1 MRAHQGRREKQVK
14 VAVPRRVLTIGIG
27 IVALLVMSAATPATA
42 AIKGDVTINGH
53 GYGHGRGLSQYGS
66 LGYAVDH
73 GWDYTRILDHYY
85 GGTTLGSV
93 PNDDITVELLS
104 LRGTTPAITGQ
115 SVRVN
120 GVPTDAPVLRVR
132 REAPGRFAVDT
143 APACGG
149 PWTSWSG
156 VLGSGLQIT
165 STAEQT
171 HAGLLKVCEGSGARG
186 YRGIFE
192 VHEGAGFLAIVNR
205 LPVESYLLGV
215 VPRESPASWGTAGSG
230 RGMNALRAQ
239 SVAARSYA
247 LAGGWNGYAK
257 TCDTT
262 SCQVYR
268 GTNTQAADGTITG
281 LEYETTSRAVLDTAG
296 KVRYR
301 NGVVARTEFSSS
313 SGGWTAGGT
322 FPAVEDRGDGTAANP
337 NRNWT
342 VAIDAGV
349 LAGKLGTGPIAG
361 ITVTKRNGL
370 GVSGGR
376 VLTVVV
382 DTTSGQRSFTGNE
395 FRSRTGIK
403 SDWFSISYTGVSY
416 TKSLSF
422 VRALYNDV
430 LKRQGGDAEVSA
442 WAGAVADGADRSGVA
457 RSFVNSRERLNGLVD
472 QAYLGALQRRAEAE
486 GQQTWVNFL
495 SGGASLNDLNAA
507 VYGSQESVNV
517 LGGGDNGRWVD
528 GMYLGLLGRGAAPA
542 ERSYWTDVA
551 GTRGRGYVAWQISA
565 SVEARERRLNG
576 YYVEFLQRGTDQTG
590 VRTWVPLMAGRGDF
604 DVQVFIAGSTEYW
617 DKAAVRFP

>member
-1 MRAHQGRREKQVK
+1 MRAHARAKGAELKG
-14 VAVPRRVLTIGIG
+14 AMPRRLATVLVG
-27 IVALLVMSAATPATA
+27 IVALAVVSAATPATA

-73 GWDYTRILDHYY
+73 GWHYTQILDHYY
-85 GGTTLGSV
+85 GGTTLGPV
-93 PNDDITVELLS
+93 PNNDITVELLS

-115 SVRVN
+115 AVHVN
-120 GVPTDAPVLRVR
+120 GVPTNAPVLRVR
-132 REAPGRFAVDT
+132 REAPGQFAIDT
-143 APACGG
+143 APACAG

-156 VLGSGLQIT
+156 VLPAGTTIT
-165 STAEQT
+165 STAPQT

-192 VHEGAGFLAIVNR
+192 VHEGAGFLAVVNR

-215 VPRESPASWGTAGSG
+215 VPRESPASWGTAGAG

-239 SVAARSYA
+239 AVAARSYA
-247 LAGGWNGYAK
+247 LAGGWNSYAK

-281 LEYETTSRAVLDTAG
+281 IEYDTTSQAVMDTAG
-296 KVRYR
+296 QVRFK

-313 SGGWTAGGT
+313 TGGWTAGGV
-322 FPAVEDRGDGTAANP
+322 FPAVEDRGDGTTANP
-337 NRNWT
+337 NRNWS

-349 LAGKLGTGPIAG
+349 LAGRLGTPPIEG

-370 GVSGGR
+370 GVDGGR

-382 DTTSGQRSFTGNE
+382 DTTGGQRSFTGNE
-395 FRSRTGIK
+395 FRSKTGLK

-416 TKSLSF
+416 TKSVSF
-422 VRALYNDV
+422 VRGLYKDV
-430 LKRQGGDAEVSA
+430 LKRQGGDAEVAA
-442 WAGAVADGADRSGVA
+442 WAGSVADGADRSGVA
-457 RSFVNSRERLNGLVD
+457 RSFVNSRERLGGLVD
-472 QAYLGALQRRAEAE
+472 QAYLGALQRHAEAGGLE
-486 GQQTWVNFL
+486 TWVNFL

-528 GMYLGLLGRGAAPA
+528 GMYLGLLGRGAAPG

-576 YYVEFLQRGTDQTG
+576 YYVEFLQRGVDQTG
-590 VRTWVPLMAGRGDF
+590 ISTWVPRMAGRGDF
-604 DVQVFIAGSTEYW
+604 DVQVFIAGSVEYW

>member
-1 MRAHQGRREKQVK
+1 MRAPAGAKGTK
-14 VAVPRRVLTIGIG
+14 LNVAIPRRLATVVVGV
-27 IVALLVMSAATPATA
+27 VALLVMSAATPATA

-73 GWDYTRILDHYY
+73 SWLYTQILDHYY
-85 GGTTLGSV
+85 GGTTLGTV
-93 PNDDITVELLS
+93 ANNDITVELLGA
-104 LRGTTPAITGQ
+104 RGTTPAILGQ
-115 SVRVN
+115 DVRVN
-120 GVPTDAPVLRVR
+120 GTATNAPVLRVR
-132 REAPGRFAVDT
+132 REAPGQFAVDT
-143 APACGG
+143 APACAG

-156 VLGSGLQIT
+156 VLPAGTTIT
-165 STAEQT
+165 STAPQT
-171 HAGLLKVCEGSGARG
+171 HAGLLKVCEGNGARG
-186 YRGIFE
+186 YRGTLE
-192 VHEGAGFLAIVNR
+192 VHEGAGFLALVNR

-215 VPRESPASWGTAGSG
+215 VPRESPASWGTAGGG

-247 LAGGWNGYAK
+247 LAGGWTSYAK

-268 GTNTQAADGTITG
+268 GTNTQAADGMITG
-281 LEYETTSRAVLDTAG
+281 IEFDTTSQAIADTAG
-296 KVRYR
+296 QVRFK
-301 NGVVARTEFSSS
+301 NGAVARTEFSSS

-342 VAIDAGV
+342 MAIDAGV
-349 LAGKLGTGPIAG
+349 LAGKLGTPAITG
-361 ITVTKRNGL
+361 ITVTKRSGL
-370 GVSGGR
+370 GLDGGR

-382 DTTSGQRSFTGNE
+382 DTTGGQRSFTGNE
-395 FRSRTGIK
+395 FRSKTGLK
-403 SDWFSISYTGVSY
+403 SDWFSISYTGVSS

-422 VRALYNDV
+422 VRGLYNDV
-430 LKRQGGDAEVSA
+430 LKRQAGDAEA
-442 WAGAVADGADRSGVA
+442 AGWAGAVADGADRSGVA
-457 RSFVNSRERLNGLVD
+457 RSFVNSRERLNTLVD
-472 QAYLGALQRRAEAE
+472 QAYLGALQRHAEPG

-495 SGGASLNDLNAA
+495 GGGANLNDLNAA
-507 VYGSQESVNV
+507 VYGSQESINV
-517 LGGGDNGRWVD
+517 LGGGDNALWVD
-528 GMYLGLLGRGAAPA
+528 RMYQGLLGRGAAPG
-542 ERSYWTDVA
+542 ERSYWIGVA
-551 GTRGRGYVAWQISA
+551 GSIGRGYVAWHISA

-576 YYVEFLQRGTDQTG
+576 YYSEFLQRGVDQTG